1 MGPSAY
7 WWLCVPL
14 LPLVLAACPPGEP
27 LRALLRWLAR
37 LLFRLRVE
45 GLELV
50 PRTGG
55 VLLVPNHADFVD
67 LLLMAAALKRPLRVV
82 APLEAVEDA
91 RIGPLL
97 RFLGVVPVDERAPLK
112 AQLRGLRRA
121 RTLLEHGEVVCVLAG
136 GELGRKGLLL
146 PFQRGTEGI
155 ARGTRAAIVPVWCAR
170 VWSGGFSGTR
180 PGGWWKTPEGLRQ
193 DARLRFGRPLPASAS
208 LHEARR
214 AVADL
219 GEESWRAGEGERRPL
234 HHGFVASMRR
244 RPFARAASDPQRGRA
259 RRWELLVGAIALA
272 RALRSRWRDGEPLCV
287 LLPPSIAGVV
297 VQAAAALAGRV
308 VVNLNYTA
316 GPAGMASAAR
326 QANLTKVLASRAFLA
341 KARLEAP
348 PGVELVW
355 AEDLAK
361 GIGPRQRLF
370 ALAAALLLPTRA
382 LERACGAPR
391 EARLDDVCT
400 IIFSSGST
408 GEPKGVP
415 LTHRNLD
422 ANLAGVAQV
431 VHLET
436 DDRLLLILPLFHS
449 FGYFATWF
457 ALVHGVGLDCHAN
470 PLDAETVGR
479 IVEDERTTI
488 LIATPTFLSL
498 YTKKVEP
505 RRFRSLRIALA
516 GAERLTES
524 VADAF
529 EDRFGLP
536 PIEGYGA
543 TECAPVV
550 AVSVPSARDTSP
562 AARHWRRGSVGH
574 PLPGVAVRVVDPD
587 SGAPLSAGQAGM
599 LLVKGANVMS
609 GYHRRPDLTAEVL
622 ADGWYR
628 TGDIARLDLDG
639 YIWITDRLARF
650 SKIAGEMVPHGRIE
664 EALHAAAQAPYPTFA
679 VAAVPDERKGE
690 RLVVLHVA
698 DDAILDAALAGL
710 QAQGLPNLWIPRR
723 EQFRRVASIPVL
735 GTGKLDLRG
744 LKALAQDAPAGAPV
758 KSA

>member
-1 MGPSAY
+1 MGTSAY

-14 LPLVLAACPPGEP
+14 LPLVLAFCLPSEP
-27 LRALLRWLAR
+27 LRGLLRWLVR
-37 LLFRLRVE
+37 LVFRLRVE
-45 GLELV
+45 GLEHV
-50 PRTGG
+50 PRAGG
-55 VLLVPNHADFVD
+55 ALLVPNHVDLVD
-67 LLLMAAALKRPLRVV
+67 LLLLAAALKRPLRVV
-82 APLEAVEDA
+82 APLEAVEDP

-97 RFLGVVPVDERAPLK
+97 RWLGVVAVDERAPLK

-121 RTLLEHGEVVCVLAG
+121 RAWLERGELVCVLAG

-155 ARGTRAAIVPVWCAR
+155 ARNTGARVVPVWCAR

-180 PGGWWKTPEGLRQ
+180 QDGVWKLPEGLRQ
-193 DARLRFGRPLPASAS
+193 DARLWFGQPLSDS
-208 LHEARR
+208 SGLHEARR

-219 GEESWRAGEGERRPL
+219 GELAWRAEEGRRRPL

-244 RPFARAASDPQRGRA
+244 RPFARAASDPQRGRV
-259 RRWELLVGAIALA
+259 RRYELLAGAIALA
-272 RALRSRWRDGEPLCV
+272 RALRARWKDGEALGV
-287 LLPPSIAGVV
+287 LLPPSIGGIV
-297 VQAAAALAGRV
+297 VQAAAALSGRV

-316 GPAGMASAAR
+316 GAAGMASAAR
-326 QANLTKVLASRAFLA
+326 QANLTKVLASRVFLA
-341 KARLEAP
+341 KAHLEAP
-348 PGVELVW
+348 PGVDLVW

-361 GIGPRQRLF
+361 GIGTPQRLV
-370 ALAAALLLPTRA
+370 ALAAAFLLPTRS
-382 LERACGAPR
+382 LERLCGAPR
-391 EARLDDVCT
+391 APSMDDVAT

-415 LTHRNLD
+415 LSHKNLD

-470 PLDAETVGR
+470 PLDADTVGR

-505 RRFRSLRIALA
+505 RSFKSLRIALA
-516 GAERLTES
+516 GAERLTEP

-574 PLPGVAVRVVDPD
+574 PLPGIAVRVVDPD
-587 SGAPLSAGQAGM
+587 DGTPLPAGRAGM
-599 LLVKGANVMS
+599 LLVKGANVMA
-609 GYHRRPDLTAEVL
+609 GYHGRPDLSAEVL
-622 ADGWYR
+622 SEGWYR

-639 YIWITDRLARF
+639 YIWITDRLSRF

-664 EALHAAAQAPYPTFA
+664 EALHASAGAAYPTFA

-698 DDAILDAALAGL
+698 DDAQLEAALAGL
-710 QAQGLPNLWIPRR
+710 AAQGLPNLWIPRR
-723 EQFRRVASIPVL
+723 EQFHRVDAIPVL

-744 LKALAQDAPAGAPV
+744 LKALAKDPPKSASV
-758 KSA
+758 KST